1 MHASCRELQIT
12 YMKRKQLPPPEINVN
27 ILACVLPDILKVHVC
42 TDIFFQLWP
51 IMNNIDMNILV
62 HTYYFIHKTFVRI
75 CVHVYVNCLLT
86 RLFFK

>member
-27 ILACVLPDILKVHVC
+27 ILAYVLPDILKVHVC

-62 HTYYFIHKTFVRI
+62 HTF
-75 CVHVYVNCLLT
+75 
-86 RLFFK
+86 